1 MNIHFN
7 LSIGII
13 MELSLINGS
22 AVMISHAGDNVIYP
36 ISGTNSFE
44 KTVLVKIIEDDEGKP
59 YNAFADINRFLKT
72 INSFDQKK
80 IYDVFVNVN
89 ENFIDVLTF
98 NELKTFLTK
107 AFTDIFKIV
116 KVDDIENYMVK
127 HNLIFIPAD
136 VEDNE
141 SSHYKEER
149 TYTPKKYYGLIA
161 LSVALK
167 LAVPIWGA
175 YVKFITKGTGV
186 GRKEIHCAQLLKE
199 STIVNSRQYDEFVTF
214 VVSTHLVGETKTD
227 SVLTGFGTEEQAT
240 LLPAACLVRKIAV
253 APNLK
258 SKSAV
263 SETFSYIV
271 YDGPGHGRKHPYI
284 KAKKIE
290 KGTIVEERALLE
302 TYQVK
307 ESISVGDLELIAYYC
322 EEIEVVLKRIC
333 PDIPQRMVNEAI
345 KLKDLLIKKNFKP
358 SLANIRLVQFFI
370 KGVPPQI
377 VPQLDSR
384 DLIDLMKY
392 TQSEHRRDILAR
404 IENLLDDDIVDHD
417 KIERLRLSI
426 ANPVNPEDYMTHA
439 KESLLAVLFTAL
451 IHKGYPSIA
460 LMCTA
465 IETDVDGIDTS
476 IGNSRKQIPA
486 EIDAQLD
493 TLFPL
498 RISGGKDSVNMVKD
512 AISKYFNQFSGRSY
526 YSIYTDYFKSHVE
539 HLEDREAN
547 HYLRPETPIDLA
559 KITIDIYK

>member
-1 MNIHFN
+1 
-7 LSIGII
+7 

-22 AVMISHAGDNVIYP
+22 AIMISHAGDNVIYP

-44 KTVLVKIIEDDEGKP
+44 KTALVKIIEDDKGNP
-59 YNAFADINRFLKT
+59 YDAFADINKYLRTLPR
-72 INSFDQKK
+72 FDQKK
-80 IYDVFVNVN
+80 IYDVYLNVN
-89 ENFIDVLTF
+89 ENFIDVLGF
-98 NELKTFLTK
+98 NELKDFLTD
-107 AFTDIFKIV
+107 AFTKIYDIV
-116 KVDDIENYMVK
+116 NVDAIEEFMTKNK
-127 HNLIFIPAD
+127 AIFIPPD
-136 VEDNE
+136 IEENE
-141 SSHYKEER
+141 SNHYKEER
-149 TYTPKKYYGLIA
+149 TYTPEKYHGLIA

-175 YVKFITKGTGV
+175 YVRFITKGTGV

-199 STIVNSRQYDEFVTF
+199 STVVNSRQYDEFVNF
-214 VVSTHLVGETKTD
+214 VVSTYAVGETKTD

-263 SETFSYIV
+263 AEAYNYV
-271 YDGPGHGRKHPYI
+271 VNDGPGHGRKHPYI

-290 KGTIVEERALLE
+290 KGTLVEERALLE

-307 ESISVGDLELIAYYC
+307 ESISAGDLELIAYYC
-322 EEIEVVLKRIC
+322 EEIPMVLKTIC
-333 PDIPQRMVNEAI
+333 PDISEAAINEAI
-345 KLKDLLIKKNFKP
+345 KLRDLLVKKEFKP
-358 SLANIRLVQFFI
+358 TLMNIRLVQFFI
-370 KGVPPQI
+370 KEIPPQV

-384 DLIDLMKY
+384 DLLQLMAHS
-392 TQSEHRRDILAR
+392 QSENKRDVLAR
-404 IENLLDDDIVDHD
+404 IENLLTDKVVDHE
-417 KIERLRLSI
+417 KIARLKESI
-426 ANPVNPEDYMTHA
+426 KTEINPEDYATHA
-439 KESLLAVLFTAL
+439 KESLLAILFAVL

-465 IETDVDGIDTS
+465 IETDVEGIDTS

-486 EIDAQLD
+486 EIDSQLD
-493 TLFPL
+493 ELFPL

-526 YSIYTDYFKSHVE
+526 YSIYTAYYKTFVE
-539 HLEDREAN
+539 HLEDREGN
-547 HYLRPETPIDLA
+547 HYLRPETPITLA